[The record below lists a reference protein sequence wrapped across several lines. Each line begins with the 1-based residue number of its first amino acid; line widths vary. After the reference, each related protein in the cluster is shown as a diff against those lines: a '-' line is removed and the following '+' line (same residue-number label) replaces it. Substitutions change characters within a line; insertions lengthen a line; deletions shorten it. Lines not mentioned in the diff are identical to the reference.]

1 MTLLLTPGLKSALNY
16 IKFVFLSSLS
26 WKPSV
31 YLITYAIVEREEKC
45 EEKMGCITEP
55 AGIVAKSIA

>member
-26 WKPSV
+26 WLTSV
-31 YLITYAIVEREEKC
+31 YLITYAIVEREGKY

-55 AGIVAKSIA
+55 AGIVAKPIA